1 MTRGAVTLQAGPV
14 ELPDGPPPRREV
26 VSTAAG
32 VAAQVRD
39 GDAVAIGGFVTANH
53 PMPLV
58 RELIRQG
65 RKDLTLIGS
74 ATRSTCCSGRAW

>member
-1 MTRGAVTLQAGPV
+1 MSRGAAILQAGPV

-26 VSTAAG
+26 VSTAADV
-32 VAAQVRD
+32 VARIHD

-65 RKDLTLIGS
+65 KKDLTVIGS
-74 ATRSTCCSGRAW
+74 AGTR